1 MKKLVSSSSANF
13 GSAYGEWLMRE
24 AGVVL
29 KTTTTD
35 RLLILLFKSSLW
47 MTTTRMRDTGK
58 VGKEIWSKLIADATK
73 ELR

>member
-1 MKKLVSSSSANF
+1 
-13 GSAYGEWLMRE
+13 MRE

-35 RLLILLFKSSLW
+35 RLLILLFKSSLR